1 MSPYAL
7 LEVAVATTVGSQSD
21 RLDSDHKLSALVTSA
36 TKDLSSLVRDEIAL
50 AKAELR
56 RDVKQAAMGGALF
69 AVAGL
74 LSLFALIMFSFA
86 IAYGIHAAGIG
97 LAWAW
102 LIVGGGYILLAGL
115 LGGIGMLRLKKIR
128 GVDATKR
135 ATNESIAVFKRS
147 VR

>member
-1 MSPYAL
+1 M
-7 LEVAVATTVGSQSD
+7 AVTVGSQSD
-21 RLDSDHKLSALVTSA
+21 RLDTDHKLSALVTSA
-36 TKDLSSLVRDEIAL
+36 TKDMSKLVRDEIAL

-56 RDVKQAAMGGALF
+56 RDVKQAAMGGGLF

-74 LSLFALIMFSFA
+74 LGLFALIMFSFA
-86 IAYGIHAAGIG
+86 IAYGINAAGIG

-102 LIVGGGYILLAGL
+102 LIVGGGYIVLAALLAG
-115 LGGIGMLRLKKIR
+115 IGKLRLKAIG

-135 ATNESIAVFKRS
+135 TTNESIAVFKRT

>member
-1 MSPYAL
+1 M
-7 LEVAVATTVGSQSD
+7 ATTVGSPSD
-21 RLDSDHKLSALVTSA
+21 RLDTDHKLSALVTSA
-36 TKDLSSLVRDEIAL
+36 TKDLSSLVRDEVAL

-56 RDVKQAAMGGALF
+56 RDAKQAAMGGALF

-86 IAYGIHAAGIG
+86 IAYGINAAGIG

-135 ATNESIAVFKRS
+135 STNKSIALLKRS